1 MTTRDETRRIL
12 RARAQTL
19 AREPVQPADGPVL
32 EVVEFL
38 LAGERYAIE
47 TAYLREVQPLKDLTP
62 VPCTPAFVRG
72 IVNVRGRL
80 LAVMDLKKFFDLPE
94 EGLRDLHKVLI
105 VQTAGTELGILA
117 DDVTGNLSIPVSAL
131 QPGLPTLTGIRA
143 EYLKGV
149 TADRLA
155 VLDAGKIL
163 TDQKIIVQE
172 EVAT

>member
-72 IVNVRGRL
+72 IINVRGQI
-80 LAVMDLKKFFDLPE
+80 LAVMDLKKLFDLPE
-94 EGLRDLHKVLI
+94 EGLHDLHKVLI
-105 VQTAGTELGILA
+105 VQTADMELGILA
-117 DDVTGNLSIPVSAL
+117 DDVIGNRSIPVSAL

-155 VLDAGKIL
+155 VLDAGKL
-163 TDQKIIVQE
+163 VADKKLVVDE
-172 EVAT
+172 EVAP